1 MQAPILLYQT
11 SETNVN
17 VEVTYL
23 DESFWLSQ
31 KAIGQLFGVESHTI
45 TYHLK
50 EIFKSNELDESS
62 TTRKI
67 RAVQTEGKREVS
79 REIVFYNLH
88 AINFLQLSN

>member
-11 SETNVN
+11 PETNIN

-31 KAIGQLFGVESHTI
+31 KAIGQLFGVESNTI

-50 EIFKSNELDESS
+50 EIFKSNELDQDSVS
-62 TTRKI
+62 RKI
-67 RAVQTEGKREVS
+67 RATASDGKNYNTL
-79 REIVFYNLH
+79 FYNLEMLK
-88 AINFLQLSN
+88 A

>member
-11 SETNVN
+11 SETNIN

-31 KAIGQLFGVESHTI
+31 KAIALLFGVESNTI

-50 EIFKSNELDESS
+50 
-62 TTRKI
+62 
-67 RAVQTEGKREVS
+67 
-79 REIVFYNLH
+79 
-88 AINFLQLSN
+88 